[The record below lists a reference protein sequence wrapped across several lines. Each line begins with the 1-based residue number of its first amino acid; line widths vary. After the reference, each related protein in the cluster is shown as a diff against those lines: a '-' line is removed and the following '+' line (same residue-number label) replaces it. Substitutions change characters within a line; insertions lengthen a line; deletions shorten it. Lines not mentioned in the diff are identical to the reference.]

1 MSNSWGFCAGDP
13 PWGDEE
19 WSRDSV
25 EIGNERNSETNATR
39 IQLVIWNYHGDIS
52 WENAAVTNLGEIF
65 RTPPL
70 KMGIFFQLVQLG
82 LCAKTGRTIW
92 VYIVFT
98 NKKDG

>member
-52 WENAAVTNLGEIF
+52 
-65 RTPPL
+65 
-70 KMGIFFQLVQLG
+70 
-82 LCAKTGRTIW
+82 
-92 VYIVFT
+92 
-98 NKKDG
+98 